1 MSFICPTSIQ
11 SRSLWLGEIENWMDE
26 NFISKNF
33 FHYGYKVKSVKIIR
47 DKNTKTALG
56 YGFVEFETPEIA
68 KEVLNFLNG
77 KLIPDTNKTFKLNS
91 ATYSAGKV
99 ASMGNFP
106 KNEFTIYVG
115 DLDTQVTEEKLKEFF
130 SAKYKSV
137 ISTKIVIDNIT
148 KQSKGYGFVKFSD
161 HNESLTA
168 IEEMNGKYLLSR
180 PIKTNQAS
188 FKKLSETN
196 PYSVASQQDKAETP
210 LNPITINNLNDF
222 YIQPSSDNT
231 GSNSVFNLS
240 NFYINHGKYF
250 SGNIMNNNA
259 NNPSNSIK

>member
-47 DKNTKTALG
+47 DKNTKATVG
-56 YGFVEFETPEIA
+56 YGFVEFDTPEIA
-68 KEVLNFLNG
+68 KEVLQYLNG
-77 KLIPDTNKTFKLNS
+77 KIIPDTKKTFKLNS

-115 DLDTQVTEEKLKEFF
+115 DLDSTVTEEKLKEFF
-130 SAKYKSV
+130 ASKYKSV
-137 ISTKIVIDNIT
+137 LSTKIVIDNIT

-161 HNESLTA
+161 HSESITA
-168 IEEMNGKYLLSR
+168 IEEMNGKYLSGR

-188 FKKLSETN
+188 FKKLNELN
-196 PYSVASQQDKAETP
+196 AFNANHAEKNEAP

-222 YIQPSSDNT
+222 YIQQPNT
-231 GSNSVFNLS
+231 NGEGVFNLS

-250 SGNIMNNNA
+250 SGNNVYNI
-259 NNPSNSIK
+259 NSIHK